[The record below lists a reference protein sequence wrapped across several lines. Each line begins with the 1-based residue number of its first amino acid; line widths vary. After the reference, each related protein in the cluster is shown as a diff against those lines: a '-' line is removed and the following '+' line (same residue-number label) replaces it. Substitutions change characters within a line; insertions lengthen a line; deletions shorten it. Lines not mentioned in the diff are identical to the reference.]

1 MVANFSLKNPVII
14 VLLSFLIF
22 VFGCQSLYDS
32 VGGNFS
38 GKPKDIQ
45 KILSQKAKDLITA
58 SFQGIPDGQYVDH
71 HIHVIAYRRSIGK
84 LCPGNDISQYQA
96 YINPKRFT
104 WGNPILRV
112 KTKVF
117 MSACNVYNLDYGSEQ
132 YASRLLDLVKYF
144 GKKGKF
150 HILALDGY
158 YETNG
163 ILNWEK
169 TDILIPNG
177 YILSLA
183 KCLNQKIGENS
194 FIPVISIHPYRTDAI
209 ERLKHFAK
217 QGVRYVKWLPNAMNI
232 NPGRKENTEF
242 YKTMVD
248 LNMIL
253 LGHTGNEAS
262 LDIEESNQKLGNPLG
277 YKLPLD
283 LGVTVIMA
291 HLGNWGENRDSQGKI
306 TKNYKIFFRM
316 LEEAQTNG
324 KWKLY
329 GDLSAVT
336 LENGVGNLRA
346 LFRKKHLWNRIVNGS
361 DYPLPGVSF
370 LNNCSKLQ
378 EIGFI
383 TEDEKE
389 ALDEIY
395 ALNPLLFDF
404 VLKRTLRNPENRTDK
419 LPSTM
424 FMSLRP
430 GKY

>member
-1 MVANFSLKNPVII
+1 MIANNFLQKPVFI
-14 VLLSFLIF
+14 VFLSFLNLI
-22 VFGCQSLYDS
+22 FGCQTLYDS

-38 GKPKDIQ
+38 GKPKDIP
-45 KILSQKAKDLITA
+45 KLLSQKAKDLISS

-71 HIHVIAYRRSIGK
+71 HIHVIAYRRGIGK
-84 LCPGNDISQYQA
+84 LCPNKDFSQYRA

-104 WGNPILRV
+104 WGHPILRV
-112 KTKVF
+112 KTKVL
-117 MSACNVYNLDYGSEQ
+117 MSASNVNNPDYCSEQ
-132 YASRLLDLVKYF
+132 YASRLLDLVRYF

-150 HILALDGY
+150 YILALDGY

-177 YILSLA
+177 YVLDLA
-183 KCLNQKIGENS
+183 ECLNQKLGENS
-194 FIPVISIHPYRTDAI
+194 FIPVISIHPYRADAI

-217 QGVRYVKWLPNAMNI
+217 QGVRYVKWVPNAMNI
-232 NPGRKENTEF
+232 SPGKKENTEF
-242 YKTMVD
+242 YKTMVE
-248 LNMIL
+248 LNMVL

-262 LDIEESNQKLGNPLG
+262 LDTEEYNQKLGSPLG

-291 HLGNWGENRDSQGKI
+291 HLGNWGENRDSQGEIK
-306 TKNYKIFFRM
+306 KNHRIFFKM
-316 LEEAQTNG
+316 LEEAQKNG

-329 GDLSAVT
+329 GDLSAIT
-336 LENGVGNLRA
+336 LEKSVDNLRT
-346 LFRKKHLWNRIVNGS
+346 LFKKKHLWNRIVNGS
-361 DYPLPGVSF
+361 DYPLPSVSF
-370 LNNCSKLQ
+370 LNNSSKLQ
-378 EIGFI
+378 KLDFI
-383 TEDEKE
+383 TEEEKE

-395 ALNPLLFDF
+395 GFNPLLFDF

-424 FMSLRP
+424 FMSLRH
-430 GKY
+430 GK

>member
-1 MVANFSLKNPVII
+1 MIEKFFLKIPVFIFSIG
-14 VLLSFLIF
+14 FLIF
-22 VFGCQSLYDS
+22 MFGCQRLYDK

-38 GKPKDIQ
+38 GEPKDIQ
-45 KILSQKAKDLITA
+45 KILSQKAKDLIRE
-58 SFQGIPDGQYVDH
+58 SFQGIPDGRYIDH
-71 HIHVIAYRRSIGK
+71 HIHIIAYRQSIGK
-84 LCPGNDISQYQA
+84 LCLNKDVLQYRA

-104 WGNPILRV
+104 WRHPILKM
-112 KTKVF
+112 KTKIF
-117 MSACNVYNLDYGSEQ
+117 MSASNVYDIDYCSEQ
-132 YASRLLDLVKYF
+132 YASRLLNLVEHF

-177 YILSLA
+177 YIIGLA
-183 KCLNQKIGENS
+183 ECLNQKLGKKM
-194 FIPVISIHPYRTDAI
+194 FIPVISIHPYRADAI
-209 ERLKHFAK
+209 ERLKYFAK

-242 YKTMVD
+242 YKTMIE

-253 LGHTGNEAS
+253 IGHTGNEAS
-262 LDIEESNQKLGNPLG
+262 LDTKESNQKLGNPLG

-283 LGVTVIMA
+283 LGVTIIMA
-291 HLGNWGENRDSQGKI
+291 HLGNWGENKDSKGEIQ
-306 TKNYKIFFRM
+306 KNYKIFFKM
-316 LEEAQTNG
+316 LEQAEING

-329 GDLSAVT
+329 SDLSAIT
-336 LENGVGNLRA
+336 FGKNIDNLRT
-346 LFRKKHLWNRIVNGS
+346 LFKKKHLWHRIVNGS

-378 EIGFI
+378 KLNFI
-383 TEDEKE
+383 TKDEKE

-424 FMSLRP
+424 FMSLNFDS
-430 GKY
+430 